1 MIIFSIVPT
10 PGFWRKG
17 IHKSKT
23 KKLIV
28 NVEKP
33 MLQSVTLEKPCAKTV
48 QGLTPA
54 PEATSNASPNPN
66 KNRPI
71 ANINTDISGGFNI
84 KGLGELQKRLGTDFI
99 FRNCKI

>member
-1 MIIFSIVPT
+1 M
-10 PGFWRKG
+10 
-17 IHKSKT
+17 
-23 KKLIV
+23 

-71 ANINTDISGGFNI
+71 ANINTDTSGGFNI

-99 FRNCKI
+99 FRNCKS